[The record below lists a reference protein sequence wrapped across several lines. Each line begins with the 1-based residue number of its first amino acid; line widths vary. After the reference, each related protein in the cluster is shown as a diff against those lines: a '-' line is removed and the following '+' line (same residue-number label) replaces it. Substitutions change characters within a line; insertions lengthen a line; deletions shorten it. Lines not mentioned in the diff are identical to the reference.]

1 MVNYVIRTHQEHP
14 IPADAV
20 RRLYAANEWCP
31 ERSLQD
37 ITDVLNRNP
46 AVGAWKEEDLIG
58 FARAVLDGHFR
69 AYIEDVTV
77 HPDHRRTGIAKAV
90 LRRLLE
96 ELADIDIA
104 LYFVTPNFPAL
115 IKLALR
121 QFRVTSQVVSYAQ
134 WEKLRR

>member
-1 MVNYVIRTHQEHP
+1 MVSINTCAEMVNYVIRTHQEHP

-69 AYIEDVTV
+69 AYIGGSDKIL
-77 HPDHRRTGIAKAV
+77 IAENA
-90 LRRLLE
+90 
-96 ELADIDIA
+96 
-104 LYFVTPNFPAL
+104 
-115 IKLALR
+115 
-121 QFRVTSQVVSYAQ
+121 
-134 WEKLRR
+134 